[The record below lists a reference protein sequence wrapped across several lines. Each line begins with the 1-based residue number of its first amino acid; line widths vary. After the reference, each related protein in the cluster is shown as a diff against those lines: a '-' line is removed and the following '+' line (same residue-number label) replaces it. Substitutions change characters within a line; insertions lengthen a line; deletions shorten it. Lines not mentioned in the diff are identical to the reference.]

1 MKNQRL
7 TTMKKPELLAPAGGM
22 PQLIAAVE
30 NGADAVYLGG
40 PSFNARMQAGN
51 FDENT
56 FAEAVRYAHVRGVKI
71 YVTMNT
77 LLTDDDLPAAWEA
90 AKQMYAAG
98 ADGFIIQDLGLGRML
113 REHLPGAKLHL
124 STQGTV
130 YNLEGVRTAAALGY
144 ERVVLS
150 RELTLPEIREICE
163 AGLAEIEVFV
173 HGALCMCYSG
183 QCQLSR
189 AIGGRSANKGAC
201 AQPCRL
207 PYTDETGRTAHFL
220 SPKDMCQIDHLGE
233 LAEAGV
239 RSFKIEGRM
248 KSPEYVATVVRVY
261 RKYLDLYLAE
271 GDYTVSLEDR
281 ESLLQVFNREGF
293 SDAYYG
299 QQPEDVLPAE
309 SGLQE
314 PCFTAKEVKRMMAFR
329 TPKNTGLYAGRV
341 IRQKGVL
348 ADVQTER
355 PVRQGD
361 VIEIRPADGLGKA
374 VTATVTYLEELQK
387 CRLRIGDIKDRV
399 LPDDKVFVIRDAALM
414 KGAEEN
420 SLPNT
425 RKVPVDMHLIAAV
438 GEKAKLILTTAAE
451 QGVVSV
457 TGESGETLEQAQNKA
472 PDPARI
478 EAQLRKTGGTPFA
491 AEAIELDLTEDVFLP
506 VAVVNALRRE
516 ALEELEQRLGG
527 AVTERQ
533 AACEPVREE
542 QLSDEWQQD
551 TAAQAGRVSLMA
563 GADRGKD
570 ALPEDIRPFSVVTRG
585 QEDRML
591 AGIAAASEGLDGC
604 SEEEPPILLNNL
616 GWISRLAEA
625 GIKVYAGAGL
635 NVTNEQARR
644 ALEELGAVVAEHSPE
659 DLPKELLRDLMITEY
674 PIAAQRLTDRKGVT
688 YAVEKDPL
696 SRRHYIRRR

>member
-1 MKNQRL
+1 MKESMHFQ
-7 TTMKKPELLAPAGGM
+7 KPEILAPAGAM

-51 FDENT
+51 FDEQT
-56 FAEAVRYAHVRGVKI
+56 FAEAIRYAHVRGVKI

-90 AKQMYAAG
+90 AKQMFHAG

-113 REHLPGAKLHL
+113 REHLPEAKLHL
-124 STQGTV
+124 STQATV

-150 RELTLPEIREICE
+150 RELTLPEIREIC
-163 AGLAEIEVFV
+163 ASGLAEIEVFV

-183 QCQLSR
+183 QCQMSR

-207 PYTDETGRTAHFL
+207 PYTDETGRTLHFL

-233 LAEAGV
+233 LVEAGV

-261 RKYLDLYLAE
+261 RKYLDVYLE
-271 GDYTVSLEDR
+271 KGGYTVSQEDR

-293 SDAYYG
+293 STAYYG
-299 QQPEDVLPAE
+299 QRPKDVLPAE
-309 SGLQE
+309 SELQE
-314 PCFTAKEVKRMMAFR
+314 PCFTAKELKRVMAFH

-387 CRLRIGDIKDRV
+387 HRLRIGDIKERV
-399 LPDDKVFVIRDAALM
+399 LSEDKVFVIRDAALM
-414 KGAEEN
+414 KQADEN
-420 SLPNT
+420 SQPNT
-425 RKVPVDMHLIAAV
+425 RKVPVEMHLIAAA
-438 GEKAKLILTTAAE
+438 GQKAKLILTTTAE
-451 QGVVSV
+451 QGAVSV
-457 TGESGETLEQAQNKA
+457 TSESREVLEQAQNKA

-478 EAQLRKTGGTPFA
+478 ETQLRKTGGTPFEVTA
-491 AEAIELDLTEDVFLP
+491 AELDLTEDVFLP
-506 VAVVNALRRE
+506 VSVVNALRRE
-516 ALEELEQRLGG
+516 SLDELERILGS

-533 AACEPVREE
+533 AACEPVRED
-542 QLSDEWQQD
+542 QLSIEWQQD
-551 TAAQAGRVSLMA
+551 TTV
-563 GADRGKD
+563 GKEV
-570 ALPEDIRPFSVVTRG
+570 ALTDEVRCFSVVTRG
-585 QEDRML
+585 KEDLLL
-591 AGIAAASEGLDGC
+591 AGIAAAAEEAATDSEAAA
-604 SEEEPPILLNNL
+604 PVFLNNL
-616 GWISRLAEA
+616 GWISRLAA
-625 GIKVYAGAGL
+625 SGIPVYAGTGL
-635 NVTNEQARR
+635 NVTNAQAVR
-644 ALEELGAVVAEHSPE
+644 ALEELGAKVAERSPE
-659 DLPKELLRDLMITEY
+659 DLPKEQLRDLMITEY
-674 PIAAQRLTDRKGVT
+674 PITARTLTDRKGVT
-688 YAVEKDPL
+688 YTVEKDPL

>member
-1 MKNQRL
+1 MKESMHFQ
-7 TTMKKPELLAPAGGM
+7 KPEILAPAGGM

-51 FDENT
+51 FDEET
-56 FAEAVRYAHVRGVKI
+56 FAEAIRYAHVRGVKI

-77 LLTDDDLPAAWEA
+77 LLTDEDLPAAWEA
-90 AKQMYAAG
+90 AKQMFHAG

-113 REHLPGAKLHL
+113 REHLPEAKLHL
-124 STQGTV
+124 STQATV

-150 RELTLPEIREICE
+150 RELTLPEIHEIC
-163 AGLAEIEVFV
+163 ASRLAEIEVFV

-183 QCQLSR
+183 QCQMSR
-189 AIGGRSANKGAC
+189 AIGGRSANKGTC

-233 LAEAGV
+233 LVEAGV

-261 RKYLDLYLAE
+261 RKYLDVYLE
-271 GDYTVSLEDR
+271 KGDYTVSREDR

-293 SDAYYG
+293 STAYYG
-299 QQPEDVLPAE
+299 KQPEEVLPAGSE
-309 SGLQE
+309 LQE
-314 PCFTAKEVKRMMAFR
+314 PCFTAKECKRMMAFH

-387 CRLRIGDIKDRV
+387 HRLRIGDIKDRI
-399 LPDDKVFVIRDAALM
+399 LSEDKVFVIRDAALM
-414 KGAEEN
+414 KQAEEN
-420 SLPNT
+420 SQPNT
-425 RKVPVDMHLIAAV
+425 WKVPVDMHLIAAA
-438 GEKAKLILTTAAE
+438 GQKAKLILTTAAE
-451 QGVVSV
+451 QGTVSV
-457 TGESGETLEQAQNKA
+457 TSESGEILEQAQNKA

-478 EAQLRKTGGTPFA
+478 ETQLRKTGGTPFEVTA
-491 AEAIELDLTEDVFLP
+491 AELDLTEDVFLP
-506 VAVVNALRRE
+506 VSVVNALRRE
-516 ALEELEQRLGG
+516 ALDELEQMLGD
-527 AVTERQ
+527 AVTARQ
-533 AACEPVREE
+533 AACEPVCEE
-542 QLSDEWQQD
+542 ELSAEWQQG
-551 TAAQAGRVSLMA
+551 TATPID
-563 GADRGKD
+563 GADQMRRAGGENRT
-570 ALPEDIRPFSVVTRG
+570 LPDDIRRFSIVTRG
-585 QEDRML
+585 KEDLLL
-591 AGIAAASEGLDGC
+591 AGIAAAAEEGTTASEAAA
-604 SEEEPPILLNNL
+604 PVLLNNL
-616 GWISRLAEA
+616 GWISRFVPA
-625 GIKVYAGAGL
+625 GIPVYAGAGL
-635 NVTNEQARR
+635 NITNAQAVR
-644 ALEELGAVVAEHSPE
+644 ALEELGAKVAARSPE
-659 DLPKELLRDLMITEY
+659 DLPKEQLRDLMITEY
-674 PIAAQRLTDRKGVT
+674 PITVKTLTDRKGVT
-688 YAVEKDPL
+688 YTVEKDPL
-696 SRRHYIRRR
+696 SRRHYIRR

>member
-1 MKNQRL
+1 MKESMHFQ
-7 TTMKKPELLAPAGGM
+7 KPEILAPAGAM

-51 FDENT
+51 FDEQT
-56 FAEAVRYAHVRGVKI
+56 FAEAIRYAHVRGVRI

-90 AKQMYAAG
+90 ARQMFHAG

-113 REHLPGAKLHL
+113 REHLPEAKLHL
-124 STQGTV
+124 STQATV

-150 RELTLPEIREICE
+150 RELTLPEIREIC
-163 AGLAEIEVFV
+163 ASGLAEIEVFV

-183 QCQLSR
+183 QCQMSR
-189 AIGGRSANKGAC
+189 AIGGRSANKGTC

-233 LAEAGV
+233 LVKAGV

-261 RKYLDLYLAE
+261 RKYLDVYLE
-271 GDYTVSLEDR
+271 KGDYTVSQEDR

-293 SDAYYG
+293 STAYYG
-299 QQPEDVLPAE
+299 KNPEEVLPTDDGRE
-309 SGLQE
+309 E
-314 PCFTAKEVKRMMAFR
+314 PCFAAKALKRMMAFH

-361 VIEIRPADGLGKA
+361 VIEIRPADGLGKS

-387 CRLRIGDIKDRV
+387 HRLRIGDIKDRV
-399 LPDDKVFVIRDAALM
+399 LSEDKVFVIRDAALM
-414 KGAEEN
+414 KQAEEN
-420 SLPNT
+420 SQPNT
-425 RKVPVDMHLIAAV
+425 RKVPVEMHLIAAA
-438 GEKAKLILTTAAE
+438 GQKAKLILTTAAE
-451 QGVVSV
+451 QGAVSV
-457 TGESGETLEQAQNKA
+457 TSESGELLEQAQNKA

-478 EAQLRKTGGTPFA
+478 ETQLRKTGGTPFEVTA
-491 AEAIELDLTEDVFLP
+491 AALDLTEDVFLP
-506 VAVVNALRRE
+506 VSVVNALRRE
-516 ALEELEQRLGG
+516 ALEELEQILGE
-527 AVTERQ
+527 AVTVRQ
-533 AACEPVREE
+533 AACEPVCEDR
-542 QLSDEWQQD
+542 LPAEWQQD
-551 TAAQAGRVSLMA
+551 TAAGQEIDLTDEVR
-563 GADRGKD
+563 R
-570 ALPEDIRPFSVVTRG
+570 FSVVTRG
-585 QEDRML
+585 KEDLLL
-591 AGIAAASEGLDGC
+591 AGIAAAAEEGATASEAAA
-604 SEEEPPILLNNL
+604 PVLLNNL
-616 GWISRLAEA
+616 GWISRLAA
-625 GIKVYAGAGL
+625 SGIPVYAGAGL
-635 NVTNEQARR
+635 NVTNAQAVR
-644 ALEELGAVVAEHSPE
+644 ALEELGAKVAARSPE
-659 DLPKELLRDLMITEY
+659 DLPKEQLRDLMVTEY
-674 PIAAQRLTDRKGVT
+674 PITAKTLTDRKGVT
-688 YAVEKDPL
+688 YTVERDPL